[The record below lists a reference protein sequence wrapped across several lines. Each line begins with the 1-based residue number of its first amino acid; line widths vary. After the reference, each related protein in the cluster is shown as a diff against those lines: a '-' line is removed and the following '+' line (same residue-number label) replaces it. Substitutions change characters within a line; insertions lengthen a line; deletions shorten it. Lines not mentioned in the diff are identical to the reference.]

1 MQLQVRLMEKKFKDK
16 EKKVRQLEEEILD
29 RDEKKENEKQQDKEH
44 LETTKK
50 LFEHQINQIK

>member
-29 RDEKKENEKQQDKEH
+29 RDEKKENEK
-44 LETTKK
+44 
-50 LFEHQINQIK
+50 